1 MMIDPD
7 NPDLEQAGNRFRAGL
22 DGRGNFSIRQASIY
36 SSVRYQQTI
45 TFTGLNTE
53 GEAGSRLPATLEIS
67 GGARIPVA
75 RMFEIQL
82 DLRYYSL
89 DFDYPRTDDPMPV
102 QTQSGLRY
110 LAGIS
115 YRF

>member
-1 MMIDPD
+1 MIIDRD
-7 NPDLEQAGNRFRAGL
+7 DPDLEQAGNSFRAGL
-22 DGRGNFSIRQASIY
+22 DGRGNFSIRKASIY

-45 TFTGLNTE
+45 TYTGLNIE
-53 GEAGSRLPATLEIS
+53 GESGSRLPATVEIS
-67 GGARIPVA
+67 GGAKIPVA

-89 DFDYPRTDDPMPV
+89 DFDYPQTDDPMPV

-110 LAGIS
+110 LAGLS